1 MLPALGRPVPPQ
13 TSALLAGIARMNIR
27 HVTSRL
33 PNEPTAKHPANLK
46 KPNVKS
52 NRCLTKSAKF
62 WLLLLAILLSGC
74 QERSA
79 RDGATDSPEIIIAA
93 AANLTDAF
101 EDLGLKFTT
110 QTGIRVVLSFGGT
123 ADLAKQ
129 IENGAPFD
137 VFAAADAAHVDALEQ
152 KGLLTAGTRALYA
165 RGSLVIWLP
174 NGSTINIERAE
185 DLTRKEVERIAIAKP
200 DIAPYGQAAVE
211 TLRALNIWDQVEPR
225 VVYGMN
231 VSQVKQ
237 FVSSGNA
244 EAGFLPRALVRPG
257 EGKYIEVSEHLH
269 RPIDQALGVVKAS
282 GNQDAARRFAEF
294 VLSPEGQLILNEY
307 GYKPPPP

>member
-1 MLPALGRPVPPQ
+1 
-13 TSALLAGIARMNIR
+13 MN
-27 HVTSRL
+27 TQQKNQ
-33 PNEPTAKHPANLK
+33 PNVK
-46 KPNVKS
+46 KPNVNS
-52 NRCLTKSAKF
+52 TGCLTRSSKF
-62 WLLLLAILLSGC
+62 WLLLVAILLSGC
-74 QERSA
+74 QGRSA

-101 EDLGLKFTT
+101 EALGQRFTT

-137 VFAAADAAHVDALEQ
+137 VFAAADTAHVDALEQ

-174 NGSTINIERAE
+174 NGSTINIERVE

-211 TLRALNIWDQVEPR
+211 ALRALKMWDQVEPK

-244 EAGFLPRALVRPG
+244 EAGFLPRALVKPG
-257 EGKYIEVSEHLH
+257 EGKYIEIGEELH
-269 RPIDQALGVVKAS
+269 RPIDQALAVIKS
-282 GNQDAARRFAEF
+282 SEKQDAARRFADF
-294 VLSPEGQLILNEY
+294 VLGPEGQLILKEY
-307 GYKPPPP
+307 GYKPPPR

>member
-1 MLPALGRPVPPQ
+1 MVEGRTLRIRFCLSDICTWRQ
-13 TSALLAGIARMNIR
+13 ARI
-27 HVTSRL
+27 V
-33 PNEPTAKHPANLK
+33 
-46 KPNVKS
+46 
-52 NRCLTKSAKF
+52 
-62 WLLLLAILLSGC
+62 LAITLITLSACHARTARNG
-74 QERSA
+74 ERPS
-79 RDGATDSPEIIIAA
+79 SEIVVGA

-101 EDLGLKFTT
+101 ENLGQSFTK

-137 VFAAADAAHVDALEQ
+137 VFASADTAHVDALEQ
-152 KGLLTAGTRALYA
+152 EGLLTPGTRALYA

-174 NGSTINIERAE
+174 NGSPIQFESVK

-211 TLRALNIWDQVEPR
+211 TLRALRMWDQVEPK

-244 EAGFLPRALVRPG
+244 EAGFLPRALVKPG
-257 EGKYIEVSEHLH
+257 EGKYIEIGEELH
-269 RPIDQALGVVKAS
+269 RPINQALGVIKAS
-282 GNQDAARRFAEF
+282 NNQEAARRFADY
-294 VLSPEGQLILNEY
+294 VLSPEGQLTLKEY
-307 GYKPPPP
+307 GYKPPTR

>member
-1 MLPALGRPVPPQ
+1 MVEGRTPHNRFSFGDIC
-13 TSALLAGIARMNIR
+13 TWR
-27 HVTSRL
+27 HAQIV
-33 PNEPTAKHPANLK
+33 
-46 KPNVKS
+46 
-52 NRCLTKSAKF
+52 
-62 WLLLLAILLSGC
+62 LAITLITF
-74 QERSA
+74 SA
-79 RDGATDSPEIIIAA
+79 CHARTARNGEQPVSEIVVAA

-101 EDLGLKFTT
+101 QELSRQFSNN
-110 QTGIRVVLSFGGT
+110 TGIRVILSFGGT

-137 VFAAADAAHVDALEQ
+137 VFAAADSAHVETLEQ
-152 KGLLTAGTRALYA
+152 KGLLTPGTRALYA
-165 RGSLVIWLP
+165 RGNLALWVP
-174 NGSTINIERAE
+174 TGSTINIERVE

-211 TLRALNIWDQVEPR
+211 TLRALKMWDQVESK

-257 EGKYIEVSEHLH
+257 EGKYIEISEHLH
-269 RPIDQALGVVKAS
+269 RPIDQALAVVKAS
-282 GNQDAARRFAEF
+282 SNQGAARRFVDF
-294 VLSPEGQLILNEY
+294 VLGPEGQTVLQEY
-307 GYKPPPP
+307 GYRKPPTR